1 MRARVVLHLAALL
14 LPVLPLAGWML
25 VVDRSLDWNS
35 FAAMLFFAGP
45 AVLAAQLAAWLRW
58 KALQAR
64 AMANGPAWLT
74 GLGMAA
80 ITHLLF
86 GVLLVLTL
94 LVASGAGEWTSMES
108 WWQLPAQALF
118 FAFVSLSLTG
128 VVTLPATAW
137 IAHRV
142 ARHYQKELASEPA

>member
-1 MRARVVLHLAALL
+1 MRARVALHLAALV
-14 LPVLPLAGWML
+14 LPLLPLAGWML
-25 VVDRSLDWNS
+25 VVERSFDWNGLS
-35 FAAMLFFAGP
+35 AMLFFAGP
-45 AVLAAQLAAWLRW
+45 AIVAAQLAAWLRW
-58 KALQAR
+58 SALKAR
-64 AMANGPAWLT
+64 ASSHGRAWLT
-74 GLGMAA
+74 GLGMAF

-94 LVASGAGEWTSMES
+94 LVASGSKEWATMES

>member
-1 MRARVVLHLAALL
+1 MRARTALHLAALL

-25 VVDRSLDWNS
+25 MIDRSFDWNGLS
-35 FAAMLFFAGP
+35 AMLFFAGP
-45 AVLAAQLAAWLRW
+45 AIIAAQLAAWLRW
-58 KALQAR
+58 NALKAR
-64 AMANGPAWLT
+64 AGSHGHAWLT

-86 GVLLVLTL
+86 GVILVLTL
-94 LVASGAGEWTSMES
+94 LVASGSEEWTSMDN
-108 WWQLPAQALF
+108 WWQLPVQALF

>member
-1 MRARVVLHLAALL
+1 MF
-14 LPVLPLAGWML
+14 PES
-25 VVDRSLDWNS
+25 DRQDEFRTIVSQAEAISDEASLKEIAD
-35 FAAMLFFAGP
+35 
-45 AVLAAQLAAWLRW
+45 
-58 KALQAR
+58 LQAR